1 MKSQAFLRP
10 GFRALALGI
19 ALGMGTITASPPAFA
34 QSRHEL
40 AKARA
45 AYRQG
50 VSLEAAG
57 DWAGAL
63 AKFEQVAQVKRTPQ
77 VQFHI
82 ARCKEN
88 LGRLNEALGDYRM
101 AEYQAK
107 QKKAKELH
115 QITKAREALEA
126 RIPKLI
132 ITLGAGAES
141 AEVSLDGV
149 QLGEAKLGNQVSVD
163 PGSHHIVVTLSNNK
177 QFNKDVTV
185 KEGETKNVE
194 LVPPADLL
202 QKPSPETPS
211 PAELPPEEKPTKK
224 PEKHASAAPWIIGGV
239 GVASLAASGVFY
251 ALRASA
257 KSDLQSGCHGNICP
271 ESLKSTGDK
280 GKLYS
285 TLSPVM
291 LGVGVVGVGVAV
303 IMLATGGSSS
313 PKADKET
320 DSASRRGVRV
330 DVVQTSS
337 LTGVNVV
344 GRF

>member
-1 MKSQAFLRP
+1 MRSQADLGGAIRAVAL
-10 GFRALALGI
+10 GTALA
-19 ALGMGTITASPPAFA
+19 MGTVTLAPPAFA
-34 QSRHEL
+34 QSHAEL

-63 AKFEQVAQVKRTPQ
+63 AKFEQVADVKRTPQ

-82 ARCKEN
+82 ARCKEH

-101 AEYQAK
+101 AEYEAK
-107 QKKAKELH
+107 QKKAKELG
-115 QITKAREALEA
+115 QITTARKALED
-126 RIPKLI
+126 RIPKLV
-132 ITLGAGAES
+132 ITLGSGAES
-141 AEVSLDGV
+141 AQVELDGV
-149 QLGEAKLGNQVSVD
+149 ELGEAKLGNEVSVD

-185 KEGETKNVE
+185 KEGETQKVE

-202 QKPSPETPS
+202 KSSAPETPS
-211 PAELPPEEKPTKK
+211 PAELPPEEPPKPPPKK
-224 PEKHASAAPWIIGGV
+224 HKSALPWIIGGV

-251 ALRASA
+251 MLRSSA
-257 KSDLQSGCHGNICP
+257 KSDLEKKCRGNICP
-271 ESLKSTGDK
+271 SNLKSTGDK
-280 GKLYS
+280 GKLYT
-285 TLSPVM
+285 TLSEVT
-291 LGVGVVGVGVAV
+291 LGVGAAGVVTAV
-303 IMLATGGSSS
+303 ILLATSGSSS
-313 PKADKET
+313 PKAEKK
-320 DSASRRGVRV
+320 DSAFVHGVHV

-344 GRF
+344 GSF

>member
-1 MKSQAFLRP
+1 
-10 GFRALALGI
+10 
-19 ALGMGTITASPPAFA
+19 MGTVTLAPPVFA
-34 QSRHEL
+34 QSRAEL
-40 AKARA
+40 SKARA

-82 ARCKEN
+82 ARCKEH

-101 AEYQAK
+101 AEYEAK
-107 QKKAKELH
+107 QKNASVLG
-115 QITKAREALEA
+115 QITAAREALQA
-126 RIPKLI
+126 RIPKLV
-132 ITLGAGAES
+132 ITLGKGAES
-141 AEVSLDGV
+141 AQVSLDGV
-149 QLGEAKLGNQVSVD
+149 ELGEAKLGNPVSVD
-163 PGSHHIVVTLSNNK
+163 PGAHELVVTLSNDK
-177 QFNKDVTV
+177 QFKKDVSV
-185 KEGETKNVE
+185 KAGETKNVD
-194 LVPPADLL
+194 LVPPAALL
-202 QKPSPETPS
+202 KAPQPEMPS
-211 PAELPPEEKPTKK
+211 PAELPPEETPPKK
-224 PEKHASAAPWIIGGV
+224 PPVKHHSSVVPWIIGGV
-239 GVASLAASGVFY
+239 GVASLAASGIFY

-257 KSDLQSGCHGNICP
+257 KSDLQNKCRGNICP
-271 ESLKSTGDK
+271 SSLKSTGDN

-285 TLSPVM
+285 TLSPVA

-313 PKADKET
+313 SKADQDT
-320 DSASRRGVRV
+320 DSASAHGIHV

-344 GRF
+344 GSF

>member
-1 MKSQAFLRP
+1 MV
-10 GFRALALGI
+10 LA
-19 ALGMGTITASPPAFA
+19 MGTVTVAPVASA

-101 AEYQAK
+101 AEYEAK

-115 QITKAREALEA
+115 QITKARKGLEA
-126 RIPKLI
+126 RIPKLV
-132 ITLGAGAES
+132 ITLGEGAES
-141 AEVSLDGV
+141 ATVELDGV
-149 QLGEAKLGNQVSVD
+149 QLGEAKLGNEVAVD
-163 PGSHHIVVTLSNNK
+163 PGAHQIVATLPGDK
-177 QFNKDVTV
+177 HFEKDVTV
-185 KEGETKNVE
+185 KEGETSKVD
-194 LVPPADLL
+194 LVPPPELL
-202 QKPSPETPS
+202 KTPEETP
-211 PAELPPEEKPTKK
+211 PPSEVPPVETPKKKP
-224 PEKHASAAPWIIGGV
+224 PEKHGSAAPWIIGGL

-251 ALRASA
+251 GLRAGA
-257 KSDLQSGCHGNICP
+257 KSDLEKGCRGNVCP
-271 ESLKSTGDK
+271 ASLKSTGDK
-280 GKLYS
+280 GKLYT
-285 TLSPVM
+285 TLSEVT
-291 LGVGVVGVGVAV
+291 LGVGAAGVVVAV

-313 PKADKET
+313 PKADEKK

-330 DVVQTSS
+330 DLVQTSS